1 LPPFSAAAERRSL
14 RYHHLKLSLSSLSF
28 QYYLGSYL
36 RACAEQIFRKPYV
49 LTGFDNDVQ
58 LAVMD
63 EGKKQGIKYVVF
75 I

>member
-1 LPPFSAAAERRSL
+1 
-14 RYHHLKLSLSSLSF
+14 
-28 QYYLGSYL
+28 
-36 RACAEQIFRKPYV
+36 V